1 MQVTLLL
8 RQMQR
13 FVPSTGADK
22 PMMMESLLLEMKAKV
37 HADILEGATA
47 ETVSCTRLRKDT
59 GRDKASEGRERGQT
73 DETRKVDKPDL
84 GVVQ

>member
-37 HADILEGATA
+37 YADILEGATA
-47 ETVSCTRLRKDT
+47 EPVS
-59 GRDKASEGRERGQT
+59 
-73 DETRKVDKPDL
+73 
-84 GVVQ
+84 